1 MENRKKSSVLYIT
14 IALAAFGAGWW
25 VCSTTSDSSRQTMEL
40 TFPGGSGLKIDTT
53 APQITHG
60 KLLDDIFAQ
69 QFSRDGLMG
78 WLADKDIFSFGD
90 VRLVE
95 ALNNRLCGSI
105 PGQPLYQK
113 IRGIPELR
121 QFTRGGRSSAAGE
134 PEACSVSLRWCF
146 PYRLGFPHVNTNRS
160 SGGPVSVRTRN
171 SAAKELN

>member
-78 WLADKDIFSFGD
+78 WLADKDIFSFAMFVLWRHSTTVLWVNPGTTSLPKNSGHPRTAPIYPWRQ
-90 VRLVE
+90 VF
-95 ALNNRLCGSI
+95 GS
-105 PGQPLYQK
+105 
-113 IRGIPELR
+113 
-121 QFTRGGRSSAAGE
+121 
-134 PEACSVSLRWCF
+134 W
-146 PYRLGFPHVNTNRS
+146 
-160 SGGPVSVRTRN
+160 
-171 SAAKELN
+171 

>member
-53 APQITHG
+53 APQIAHG

-78 WLADKDIFSFGD
+78 GWLIKISSPSAMFVLWRHSTTVFVGQSRDNLSTKKFGHPRTAPIYPWRQ
-90 VRLVE
+90 VF
-95 ALNNRLCGSI
+95 GS
-105 PGQPLYQK
+105 
-113 IRGIPELR
+113 
-121 QFTRGGRSSAAGE
+121 
-134 PEACSVSLRWCF
+134 W
-146 PYRLGFPHVNTNRS
+146 
-160 SGGPVSVRTRN
+160 
-171 SAAKELN
+171 